1 MSKTIRGL
9 YRKYSKRMSSLED
22 DEYFQYL
29 YDKVAAGKNEIQ
41 FLQQTL
47 HKELDCEW
55 LIEIENSLPSI
66 NKVIEKPRKFIKT
79 VEEVVPVELAKKIS
93 SDSVRHLSQNTQF
106 IAYSDENKIHPTKI
120 LNVSNEET
128 YDLYENRFIY
138 HLIQRLIA
146 FIDRRTDI
154 IFWMAG
160 DEIKNVIQMNSKIKN
175 QDEDIEYKLEIRVNN
190 HKTFAESAPDNMDLF
205 LRIDKLRKN
214 VLALN
219 DTSFCKLMKGCS
231 KVRSP
236 IQRTNLLIK
245 NPDYKKCYQLWQFL
259 ERYDDVGYS
268 INIKNSNIE
277 FDQEYLIQMY
287 ANLIGN
293 YTSFKSLLED
303 DGINLNKVQARKTK
317 TLKPKFVKKIE
328 DEIVDDY
335 NIPNV
340 EIRQVIVEEV
350 TQKQLEVEKNN
361 AELIEIAKQKDEE
374 INALNTKINQLLRQ
388 LDKQNELV
396 EQEIEKHKKEYTKE
410 LTEKTAL
417 FEEEMIK
424 ASTRLQE
431 NDTRIK
437 NLESLNELL
446 QSDLDKN
453 RKENAELKYL
463 NNVYEAEKK
472 KQQKMFIKYSE
483 LRSSYMN
490 ILLKNE
496 KLVEE
501 NIRLLNKQ
509 ADIVPER
516 KAVPERKK
524 DSIFKK
530 LFKIT
535 NGNSEEA
542 NWKE

>member
-1 MSKTIRGL
+1 MSKTIHGL
-9 YRKYSKRMSSLED
+9 YKKYNKKMNSLED
-22 DEYFQYL
+22 DEFFQYL
-29 YDKVAAGKNEIQ
+29 FDKIAAGKNDIQ

-106 IAYSDENKIHPTKI
+106 IAYSDENNIHPTKI

-138 HLIQRLIA
+138 HLIQRLIT

-160 DEIKNVIQMNSKIKN
+160 DEVKNVIQMNSKIKN
-175 QDEDIEYKLEIRVNN
+175 QDEDIEYKLEIKVNN

-219 DTSFCKLMKGCS
+219 NSPFCKLMKGCS

-236 IQRTNLLIK
+236 IQRTNLLTK

-287 ANLIGN
+287 VNLIGN
-293 YTSFKSLLED
+293 YVSFKSLLED
-303 DGINLNKVQARKTK
+303 DGINLNKIQARKTK

-340 EIRQVIVEEV
+340 EKRQVIVEEV
-350 TQKQLEVEKNN
+350 TQKQLEVEKIN

-374 INALNTKINQLLRQ
+374 INTLNTKINQLLRQ

-410 LTEKTAL
+410 LTEKTIL
-417 FEEEMIK
+417 FEEEMMK
-424 ASTRLQE
+424 ASTQLKE
-431 NDTRIK
+431 NDTKLK
-437 NLESLNELL
+437 NLKSLNEVL
-446 QSDLDKN
+446 QNDLDKI
-453 RKENAELKYL
+453 RKENIELKYL
-463 NNVYEAEKK
+463 NNVHETEKK
-472 KQQKMFIKYSE
+472 KQQRIFDKYSE
-483 LRSSYMN
+483 LKNSYTK

-509 ADIVPER
+509 TDIIPET
-516 KAVPERKK
+516 KNVPERKK
-524 DSIFKK
+524 DNIFKRI
-530 LFKIT
+530 FKISSR
-535 NGNSEEA
+535 GSEET
-542 NWKE
+542 N